1 MEVHPDQPANP
12 LYYELKELLDY
23 DRDVPRDHKRTTS
36 LRTIQI
42 AEHNEKLLKD
52 RIIETQNI
60 CLPTLNNLR
69 TPENMMQ
76 LQERV
81 YQKLRRHI
89 DLLNI
94 CVIRSRTNVE
104 ADHCFNTFNADFD
117 SKFKPDLKN
126 ILLEY

>member
-1 MEVHPDQPANP
+1 MHPDQAPNP
-12 LYYELKELLDY
+12 LYHELKELLDY
-23 DRDVPRDHKRTTS
+23 DRDVPRDHKRTTN

-42 AEHNEKLLKD
+42 AEHNEKILKD

-69 TPENMMQ
+69 TTENMLQ

-81 YQKLRRHI
+81 YQNLHRHI

-94 CVIRSRTNVE
+94 CIIRSRTNVE

-117 SKFKPDLKN
+117 SKFKPDLKK
-126 ILLEY
+126 ILLDY